1 MKCIPTVFLVIL
13 EESTPGFTQIII
25 TFLIPV
31 CMYVCMYL
39 FKNSKWEWSIWG
51 ILENSHLLQTIF
63 VLFLLLF
70 YFMELFFQDEHKG
83 PVNHG
88 MVVQLARCEILG
100 LGVFTVNREKCSLWH
115 MVPLTSLNF
124 FSIRGMRLVFLQIPL
139 NAGTT
144 SSLIHVSVMG

>member
-1 MKCIPTVFLVIL
+1 MHSHSIL
-13 EESTPGFTQIII
+13 GNTGRKHTRLHSNHHYISYS
-25 TFLIPV
+25 
-31 CMYVCMYL
+31 CMYVCIYL

-63 VLFLLLF
+63 VLLLLLL
-70 YFMELFFQDEHKG
+70 YVMELFFQDEHKG
-83 PVNHG
+83 HLNPG
-88 MVVQLARCEILG
+88 MVVQLPRCEFLG
-100 LGVFTVNREKCSLWH
+100 LGVFTVNREKYSLWH